1 MRFALLGN
9 HPDGLAI
16 TAALLDTK
24 RHHLAAYTGTI
35 AADLLHNWS
44 VDVPKVNDLEEV
56 LADPQIEM
64 VIVAGVEANRPAQLR
79 RALQAERDVLCV
91 HPAARTPEIAYEAGM
106 IQKDTG
112 HVLLPLL
119 PEPLHPA
126 IARLKTLLQPSE
138 KEESGLGALRLLEMQ
153 RASEIA
159 DGDGGALLAPSFA
172 GWDVLRALGGEVAE
186 VSAFAAGDAVRA
198 GETVLV
204 SGRFERG
211 GLFQLTLLPNQEGA
225 ACRFAILGTRGR
237 AELFFPQDWIGPAF
251 LTYRDETGELQEEAW
266 NSWDPWSAMVL
277 QVEAAVAQRGE
288 RQRAEGEVPP
298 PSVPLAISWEDAIRC
313 LELDDAARRSIERR
327 RSSTLEYQ
335 EASEE
340 VGFKGTMTLLG
351 CALLWGLL
359 VLLIGLAVLSQV
371 LNASKTALSR
381 FLPEGVEA
389 ATCVGVLFGVPL
401 AVFLLLQLFR
411 LVARRKTD
419 DGPPT

>member
-9 HPDGLAI
+9 HPDGLAL
-16 TAALLDTK
+16 TAALLATK

-35 AADLLHNWS
+35 AADLLRTWG

-64 VIVAGVEANRPAQLR
+64 VIAAGIEANRPAQLR

-91 HPAARTPEIAYEAGM
+91 HPPARTPEIAYEAAM

-119 PEPLHPA
+119 PEALHPA
-126 IARLKTLLQPSE
+126 IARLKTLLQSSE
-138 KEESGLGALRLLEMQ
+138 KEESGLGSLRLVEMQ
-153 RASEIA
+153 RAGETGVAEEIA
-159 DGDGGALLAPSFA
+159 PCFA

-186 VSAFAAGDAVRA
+186 VSAFAVGDAVKS

-211 GLFQLTLLPNQEGA
+211 GLFQLTLLAEGEDSS
-225 ACRFAILGTRGR
+225 CRCVVAGSRGR

-251 LTYRDETGELQEEAW
+251 LTYRDETGAIQEEAW
-266 NSWDPWSAMVL
+266 NSWDPWSALVG
-277 QVEAAVAQRGE
+277 QVEAAVAQRGHK
-288 RQRAEGEVPP
+288 RVADGEALPLSEPP
-298 PSVPLAISWEDAIRC
+298 AISWEDAIRC
-313 LELDDAARRSIERR
+313 LELDDATRRSIERR

-359 VLLIGLAVLSQV
+359 VVLIGLAVLSQV
-371 LNASKTALSR
+371 LNASRATLNR
-381 FLPEGVEA
+381 VLPEGVEA
-389 ATCVGVLFGVPL
+389 ATCVGALFGLPL
-401 AVFLLLQLFR
+401 AVFLILQLFR
-411 LVARRKTD
+411 LVARRKKD
-419 DGPPT
+419 DGPAT